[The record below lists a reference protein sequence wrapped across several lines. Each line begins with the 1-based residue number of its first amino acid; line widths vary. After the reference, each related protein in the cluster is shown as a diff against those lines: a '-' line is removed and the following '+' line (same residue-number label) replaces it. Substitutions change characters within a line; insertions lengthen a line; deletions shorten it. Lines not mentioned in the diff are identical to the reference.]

1 MAKIKWFKVT
11 EDVPALFE
19 DSRGRVYSTV
29 IKKGA
34 AVETGRHEKQVL
46 LENGDIVWGLTTIP
60 AAVVKPISG

>member
-19 DSRGRVYSTV
+19 DSRGRVFSTV
-29 IKKGA
+29 IKQGA
-34 AVETGRHEKQVL
+34 RIETGRHPKQVL

-60 AAVVKPISG
+60 AAVVKPSRG